1 MNKFSR
7 ALRHLTST
15 RFSGRKAFPCE
26 ALRAIQ
32 HAIEAGEARH
42 RAEIRLIVEAGLSFS
57 DIVAGIGARDRAHEL
72 FSQYRIWDTEENSG
86 ILIYIDLADHQV
98 EIVADRGVTRLIS
111 EQQWQSV
118 CRAMTEGFARGDYRD
133 GVIAGLRQLNDLLQ
147 ACLPEGDPQ
156 PDQLSN
162 KPILL

>member
-32 HAIEAGEARH
+32 QTIEAGEAVH
-42 RAEIRLIVEAGLSFS
+42 RAEIRLIVEAALSFS
-57 DIVAGIGARDRAHEL
+57 DIVAGISARNRAHEL
-72 FSQYRIWDTEENSG
+72 FSQYRIWDTEENCG

-98 EIVADRGVTRLIS
+98 EIVADRGIARLIS

-118 CRAMTEGFARGDYRD
+118 CRTMTEGFARSDYRD
-133 GVIAGLRQLNDLLQ
+133 GVIAGLHHLNDLLQ
-147 ACLPEGDPQ
+147 ACLPEGESQ

-162 KPILL
+162 RPILL